1 MWRCIG
7 KTSEIMKIKINVNY
21 LLLLY
26 IIDIPTSNAFSTLFF
41 TKSLQ
46 WSCYITINIKDFYSY
61 LMLLK
66 FWIWYEFVG
75 EYYKM
80 VDEQQ

>member
-7 KTSEIMKIKINVNY
+7 KTSEIMKIKINVKY
-21 LLLLY
+21 LLLY
-26 IIDIPTSNAFSTLFF
+26 IIDIPTCNIFNTLFF

-46 WSCYITINIKDFYSY
+46 WSCYVTINIKVFYSY
-61 LMLLK
+61 IMLLK
-66 FWIWYEFVG
+66 FWIWYVFVG

-80 VDEQQ
+80 GDE